1 MLTKSDLVRNVA
13 RECNLTLSAVER
25 VTDVLFMEIA
35 EAILKGED
43 VALSRL
49 GRFHVM
55 ERKSRR
61 GRNPRTGEEII
72 IPDRRAV
79 IFKLAAP
86 LSRSL
91 NA

>member
-1 MLTKSDLVRNVA
+1 MITKSDLVK
-13 RECNLTLSAVER
+13 AVSKKCALPFSTTER

-43 VALSRL
+43 VALARL